1 VTYPGMSQ
9 QIHSVTSTLPTLD
22 DEQFVRWQTLL
33 EERTGMSMPEQRRSF
48 LQTSLGLRMKEIGCE
63 SYSSYFDKVV
73 SGPSGAIEWN
83 TLVDR
88 LTVQETRF
96 FRDRD
101 AFAFVE
107 KHCNQVSRGLP
118 ESKPLEIWSLGCSSG
133 EETYSLAM
141 VANQAVDA
149 GKTYAV
155 TGTDISTF
163 VLRKARSAEYA
174 RNALDWIP
182 EPYRKKGVELTSS
195 GRFQIKENIQQRCCF
210 TQVNILNLSAF
221 PLQSQHLIF
230 CQNVLIYFRR
240 WRRREILNL
249 LVERLAPGGIL
260 VIGSGE
266 IVDWRNRLVQPCQ
279 NGKVTAFIRKQLDTT
294 RETEWR

>member
-1 VTYPGMSQ
+1 M
-9 QIHSVTSTLPTLD
+9 HSVISTLPVLD
-22 DEQFVRWQTLL
+22 DEQFLRWQALL

-48 LQTSLGLRMKEIGCE
+48 LQTSLGLRMKEIGCD
-63 SYSSYFDKVV
+63 SYASYFDKVV
-73 SGPSGAIEWN
+73 SGPAGAIEWN

-101 AFAFVE
+101 AFDFVAQ
-107 KHCNQVSRGLP
+107 HCQEVSQRLP
-118 ESKPLEIWSLGCSSG
+118 AGKPLEIWSVGCSSG

-141 VANQAVDA
+141 VAEHATDA

-174 RNALDWIP
+174 RNALAWIP
-182 EPYRKKGVELTSS
+182 ETYQQSGVELTES
-195 GRFQIKENIQQRCCF
+195 GRIRVKDNIQQRCCF
-210 TQVNILNLSAF
+210 TQVNILNLGAF
-221 PLQSQHLIF
+221 PLRSQHLIY

-240 WRRREILNL
+240 WRRKEILNL

-266 IVDWRNRLVQPCQ
+266 IVDWRNRLVQPCR
-279 NGKVTAFIRKQLDTT
+279 NGKVTAFVRKQLDTT